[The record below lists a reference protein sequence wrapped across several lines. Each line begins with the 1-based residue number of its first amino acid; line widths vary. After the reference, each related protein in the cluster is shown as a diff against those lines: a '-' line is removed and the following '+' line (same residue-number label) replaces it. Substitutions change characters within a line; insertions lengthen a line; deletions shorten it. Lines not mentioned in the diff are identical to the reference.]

1 MKCIC
6 CQCMSTI
13 CILWFILTRIDFF
26 YIFHI
31 RCVNHWISG
40 WFKFSFLLFEDYTH
54 LSCPSPL
61 KLFRGAKRYFPI
73 APPPNKMSSWALAW
87 YDRPPNP
94 DKASGMRRYNRRR
107 EGVQRRHDPRKND
120 LRASGFAELP
130 PGPAKLVSRPQWCH
144 QASRHSVS
152 TPRILAPIK
161 KYLSFISAKNL
172 FFLIFNMIK

>member
-73 APPPNKMSSWALAW
+73 APPLTKCLVERLHDMIA
-87 YDRPPNP
+87 RPTLT
-94 DKASGMRRYNRRR
+94 KLVVWGGIT
-107 EGVQRRHDPRKND
+107 EGGRGCRG
-120 LRASGFAELP
+120 AMI
-130 PGPAKLVSRPQWCH
+130 PAKMTSEPQDSQNYLQAPQNWSPGLSDVTKPPAILSPRPAFWSPLVVIIFCLNL
-144 QASRHSVS
+144 
-152 TPRILAPIK
+152 LA
-161 KYLSFISAKNL
+161 
-172 FFLIFNMIK
+172 